1 MTARQSL
8 FRVWAAVW
16 SVVVVATFVGVTVLT
31 LTLWLTDPDYT
42 ETTPVGDL
50 SFFALGA
57 IIGVGLV
64 SQIRRAEKRIAGLQ
78 QAGIGIFCLRVA
90 GVIGARVEPAI
101 GAVLLLL
108 VVAVLVAVHPAR
120 REVFRPGPGIDEP
133 VLAFS
138 VLAGVPAIGYAV
150 SMLDLAAEAGPSCFF
165 GQCAG
170 GDRLAEMAAAAIAI
184 VLVGGLAGFK
194 TPGWRLPLWSA
205 GMGAVVIGSIS
216 IVLTDVPG
224 SLGIGW
230 GFLAVIWGVVF
241 IVIGEW
247 RERRHSPS
255 TPARLEEGEI
265 RHILSLGR

>member
-8 FRVWAAVW
+8 FRVWGAVW
-16 SVVVVATFVGVTVLT
+16 SMVVVITFLGVTVLT
-31 LTLWLTDPDYT
+31 LALWLTDPDYT

-57 IIGVGLV
+57 IIGVGLA
-64 SQIRRAEKRIAGLQ
+64 SQLHRAEQRIAGLQ
-78 QAGIGIFCLRVA
+78 QAGIGILSLGAA

-108 VVAVLVAVHPAR
+108 VVAVLVVVHPAPP
-120 REVFRPGPGIDEP
+120 EVFRPGPGIDVP

-150 SMLDLAAEAGPSCFF
+150 GMLNLAAEAGPSCFF
-165 GQCAG
+165 GQCAR
-170 GDRLAEMAAAAIAI
+170 GDRFAEMAAAAIAI

-205 GMGAVVIGSIS
+205 GAGAVLIGSTS

-230 GFLAVIWGVVF
+230 GSLAVIWGVVF
-241 IVIGEW
+241 IVLGEW
-247 RERRHSPS
+247 RERHRLPS
-255 TPARLEEGEI
+255 TPVQFEEEEI
-265 RHILSLGR
+265 RHVLSPGR